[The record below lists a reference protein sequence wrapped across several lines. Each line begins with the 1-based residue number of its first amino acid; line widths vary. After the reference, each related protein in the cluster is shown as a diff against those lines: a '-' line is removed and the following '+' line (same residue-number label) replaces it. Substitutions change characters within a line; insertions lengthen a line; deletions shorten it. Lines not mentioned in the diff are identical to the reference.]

1 MQEKNELFSL
11 KQQKSNVGY
20 FYLCIFYLFGT
31 HLRII
36 AAAHSWHAPVS
47 YFLQMPPRSDY
58 FPFGVAWQGPKY
70 INLR

>member
-36 AAAHSWHAPVS
+36 TAAHSWHAPVS
-47 YFLQMPPRSDY
+47 YFYRCRRVPTIFHLVLHGKAQN
-58 FPFGVAWQGPKY
+58 
-70 INLR
+70 I

>member
-11 KQQKSNVGY
+11 KQQKSKVGY

-36 AAAHSWHAPVS
+36 TAAHSWHAPVS
-47 YFLQMPPRSDY
+47 YFFTVAAVFLLSSAIPP
-58 FPFGVAWQGPKY
+58 V
-70 INLR
+70 